1 MLLGDA
7 EEPDGRQYVTLST
20 RRRARTTQATK
31 RDTKVYVIAVE
42 VAARVVL

>member
-1 MLLGDA
+1 MLLADA
-7 EEPDGRQYVTLST
+7 EEQAGRQYVTFST
-20 RRRARTTQATK
+20 RQRAQTTQATK